1 MQDFVLLH
9 LETNELVLP
18 SSGLLKYDFGAP
30 LPVTA
35 ARAKGYDMGLVA
47 ILEKPADVTVY
58 AQHPAH
64 LE

>member
-1 MQDFVLLH
+1 MLIAIQNL
-9 LETNELVLP
+9 
-18 SSGLLKYDFGAP
+18 GLLKYDFGAP

-35 ARAKGYDMGLVA
+35 NRAKGFDMGLVA
-47 ILEKPADVTVY
+47 ILEKSADVTTY